1 MKVENGDKQ
10 FWEQKFHAA
19 NGKAQHTLKVPCFF
33 LLSFGAGGGGGWGVR
48 GRGPSFSFFLCSQ
61 CVHIYI
67 YNS

>member
-33 LLSFGAGGGGGWGVR
+33 LLSFGAGGGGGWGFR
-48 GRGPSFSFFLCSQ
+48 GGGPKF
-61 CVHIYI
+61 
-67 YNS
+67 